1 MIKTIDLFYSRIEE
15 LKPAKKQAEGRVPP
29 ANPSFAWH
37 QLEKQAPG
45 YRRQSDAHG
54 RIGIALAYML
64 KNLEKPIRIPALG
77 KIAGMSASHFYP
89 LFKAAT
95 GCTPNDYFIRT
106 RMRRACDLL
115 RGTQLSVKEVA
126 AALGYDDPYYFSRL
140 FKSVNGVPPREF
152 RLATKGLT

>member
-1 MIKTIDLFYSRIEE
+1 
-15 LKPAKKQAEGRVPP
+15 VPP

-54 RIGIALAYML
+54 RM
-64 KNLEKPIRIPALG
+64 EKPIRIPALG

-106 RMRRACDLL
+106 RMRRACELL